1 MDERRGDAP
10 SVHAQLDRPN
20 AGRTMITLTVSEHDA
35 RIALDRVPHERF
47 QKARSR
53 NWRVTD
59 GGVDAR
65 SVCWL
70 FCWAKTG
77 MGSVAAAEG
86 AQQAFDEVL
95 PFRFDRFD
103 AAVDHEWAREAR
115 YASDETAQ
123 SVEAKLKAL
132 LG

>member
-1 MDERRGDAP
+1 MTSLR
-10 SVHAQLDRPN
+10 
-20 AGRTMITLTVSEHDA
+20 VSEHDA
-35 RIALDRVPHERF
+35 RVALDRVPHERF
-47 QKARSR
+47 QKACSR
-53 NWRVTD
+53 NWRVAD
-59 GGVDAR
+59 GQVDAR

-77 MGSVAAAEG
+77 MSSVAAAEG

-115 YASDETAQ
+115 YAGDEAAR
-123 SVEAKLKAL
+123 SVEAKLQTL

>member
-1 MDERRGDAP
+1 
-10 SVHAQLDRPN
+10 
-20 AGRTMITLTVSEHDA
+20 MIALKVSEQEA
-35 RIALDRVPHERF
+35 RLAFDRVPHERF

-53 NWRVTD
+53 NWRVVH
-59 GGVDAR
+59 GGVDVR

-77 MGSVAAAEG
+77 MNSVAAAEG

-115 YASDETAQ
+115 YAGDHATPSL
-123 SVEAKLKAL
+123 EARLKAL
-132 LG
+132 LA